1 MKKFKKI
8 NKGFVLTT
16 IVLIA
21 IIVYFINLEKQRENE
36 KTNIQKVCE
45 NYFEIVDQYSVLPED
60 TSEKAMQE
68 YIKKMKN
75 ELLKIMIDNQDAI
88 DIQSKILEN
97 NLKNEYDSDQIK
109 IKVSRKIKK
118 IRSYQFDGNKV
129 TVNFSNKIE
138 ETIKNNQI
146 NEYNSNQDQVIL
158 QKIKGE
164 WKIVYANLKFE
175 DSTRDYYY
183 DNMLETTI
191 VN

>member
-1 MKKFKKI
+1 MKKLKKI

-36 KTNIQKVCE
+36 KTDIQKVCE

-60 TSEKAMQE
+60 TSEKAIQE
-68 YIKKMKN
+68 YIKQMKN
-75 ELLKIMIDNQDAI
+75 ELSKIMIDNQDAI

-118 IRSYQFDGNKV
+118 IKSYQFDGNKV

-175 DSTRDYYY
+175 D
-183 DNMLETTI
+183 
-191 VN
+191 